1 MRLRD
6 ILMQMP
12 RGDCPSC
19 GRPID
24 DWHVEW
30 VAPPNQGPV
39 FRGEVGVDCP
49 GCGVP
54 IIITQNQHVIGVAPP
69 GKGVKRSRAQAEKW
83 ADSRSINLDDYLRGS
98 QYQNYEFEP

>member
-6 ILMQMP
+6 ILTRMP

-30 VAPPNQGPV
+30 VAPPDQGRV
-39 FRGEVGVDCP
+39 FRGEAGVDCP
-49 GCGVP
+49 ACDVP
-54 IIITQNQHVIGVAPP
+54 IIITRNQHVVGVTPS

-83 ADSRSINLDDYLRGS
+83 ADARSINLDDYLRGS
-98 QYQNYEFEP
+98 PYKSYEFEP